1 MVPCLQP
8 LDLRVSPKLI
18 EKNMNY
24 RLIYVSFL
32 KGSQLFIDDGLPRF
46 KKNNGFSLKIFW
58 DWNID
63 GNIDGMT

>member
-24 RLIYVSFL
+24 HLIYVSFL

-46 KKNNGFSLKIFW
+46 KKKVNGFSLKLNFEIG
-58 DWNID
+58 ISM
-63 GNIDGMT
+63 GI

>member
-24 RLIYVSFL
+24 HLIYVSFL

-46 KKNNGFSLKIFW
+46 KKKSMVFRLKYFEIG
-58 DWNID
+58 ISM
-63 GNIDGMT
+63 GI

>member
-24 RLIYVSFL
+24 HLIYVLFL

-46 KKNNGFSLKIFW
+46 KKKVNGFSLKINFE
-58 DWNID
+58 I
-63 GNIDGMT
+63 GISMGI

>member
-24 RLIYVSFL
+24 HLIYVSFL
-32 KGSQLFIDDGLPRF
+32 KGSQLFIDDGLPRL
-46 KKNNGFSLKIFW
+46 KKKVNGFSLKLNFEIG
-58 DWNID
+58 ISM
-63 GNIDGMT
+63 GI

>member
-24 RLIYVSFL
+24 HLIYVLFL
-32 KGSQLFIDDGLPRF
+32 KGSQLFIGDGLPHF
-46 KKNNGFSLKIFW
+46 KKKSMVFRLRYFEIGISMGI
-58 DWNID
+58 
-63 GNIDGMT
+63 

>member
-24 RLIYVSFL
+24 HLIYVSFL

-46 KKNNGFSLKIFW
+46 KKKVNGFSLKINFE
-58 DWNID
+58 I
-63 GNIDGMT
+63 GISMGI

>member
-24 RLIYVSFL
+24 HLIYVLFL

-46 KKNNGFSLKIFW
+46 KKNSMVFRLRYFEIGISMGI
-58 DWNID
+58 
-63 GNIDGMT
+63 